1 MFNPDLRVLSPSGFL
16 KRIGATGELPPV
28 SDTEAKEPAPTREEP
43 SPRSSRTRDG
53 FSGSRNW
60 QAAIDRMGGSQAKPG
75 ANAPE
80 AARTQAAPR
89 ATPEA
94 PARFQ
99 PETGKP
105 EASTFSQ
112 ATDARIKTSIVAQYI
127 HGDGR
132 SDIRLPED
140 LARKLA
146 GDPGVRRALELL
158 VSRGIADKSDSR
170 GVTVLDH
177 LRAIL
182 ALPATTGR
190 PSPMEVVRGLVDGLL
205 SPDGIQQ
212 GKGTFSCT
220 AATIQGIMAST
231 SPGEYVRVVR
241 GLMFEGQVRTQ
252 GGDLLEADLRGLA
265 VNEGRNAVEDVFQ
278 ESVMSFGKALG
289 TADGSTSYGNGSFGS
304 GSSGGSRPAAP
315 TAPPAKAGQPV
326 TPPPAK
332 PVRRWGNDKG
342 GGADGLTSAQFSGI
356 VQSLTGQKSAA
367 LEPSEGFKLKSMT
380 AIFRELLQTGPVAVG
395 IAGVDDAGQATM
407 HAVRVTSH
415 GNGTVTFE
423 DSGTGASRTVSE
435 ADFHARLR
443 MVMVPFEDYDRLA
456 QLDLGTT
463 LRTMPSGGGGGGAG
477 SFGGRMLLK

>member
-1 MFNPDLRVLSPSGFL
+1 MFNPDLRVLSPSGLL

-28 SDTEAKEPAPTREEP
+28 TDAEAKEPAPTREEP
-43 SPRSSRTRDG
+43 SPRGARTLDG

-60 QAAIDRMGGSQAKPG
+60 QAAIERLAGSPVNAG
-75 ANAPE
+75 ADTPE
-80 AARTQAAPR
+80 APLTQPAPR
-89 ATPEA
+89 ATPQA

-99 PETGKP
+99 PETGEPKV
-105 EASTFSQ
+105 STFSQ
-112 ATDARIKTSIVAQYI
+112 ATDARIKTSNVAQYV
-127 HGDGR
+127 HGDGK

-140 LARKLA
+140 LARQLA
-146 GDPGVRRALELL
+146 GDPGGRRALELL
-158 VSRGIADKSDSR
+158 VSRGIADKAETK

-177 LRAIL
+177 LQAIMG
-182 ALPATTGR
+182 LPATTGH
-190 PSPMEVVRGLVDGLL
+190 PSPMEVVRGLIDGLL

-212 GKGTFSCT
+212 GKGTFSCK
-220 AATIQGIMAST
+220 AATIQGITAST

-252 GGDLLEADLRGLA
+252 GGDLLEADLRGLT
-265 VNEGRNAVEDVFQ
+265 VDEGRNAVEDVFQ
-278 ESVMSFGKALG
+278 ESVTSFGKVLG
-289 TADGSTSYGNGSFGS
+289 TTAGSTSYGNGSYGS
-304 GSSGGSRPAAP
+304 GSSGGARPAAP

-367 LEPSEGFKLKSMT
+367 LEPSEGFKLKSKM

-395 IAGVDDAGQATM
+395 IAGVDDTGQATM
-407 HAVRVTSH
+407 RAVRVTSH

-423 DSGTGASRTVSE
+423 DSGTGASGTISE

-443 MVMVPFEDYDRLA
+443 VVMVPFEDDDRLA

-477 SFGGRMLLK
+477 GFGGRMLLK